1 MIFNNFSSILLLIFP
16 LVDPILNH
24 NQTKCFFLNS
34 LNNLYLNS
42 EIHSDVVDL
51 ELSAESAEQAMNIE
65 ALCIYIYD
73 D

>member
-24 NQTKCFFLNS
+24 NQTQYFFS
-34 LNNLYLNS
+34 LNNLDLNS